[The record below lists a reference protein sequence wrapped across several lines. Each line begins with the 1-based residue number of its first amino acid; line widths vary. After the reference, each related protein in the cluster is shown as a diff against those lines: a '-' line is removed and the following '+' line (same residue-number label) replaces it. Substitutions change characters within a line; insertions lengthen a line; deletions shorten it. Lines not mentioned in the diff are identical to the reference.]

1 MPNTITGYDDYLI
14 DHLNDS
20 LARATSIRII
30 VAFLMESGVRLII
43 GALAEAAR
51 RGIPIKILTGTY
63 MSITEP
69 SAVYHILNQLGQAVE
84 IRFFTDSV
92 RSFHPKAYIIDSGDD
107 GEVFIGSSNLS
118 KSALTSG
125 VEWNYRLRRSQAPE
139 DYDEFAATF
148 DSLFAHCAAPVTEAA
163 LKAYAVSWKK
173 PVYSRIESPW
183 LLPRQEKPEP
193 FGAQIEALYYLDRA
207 RAEGLTKGLV
217 IAATG
222 ATSQ

>member
-20 LARATSIRII
+20 LTRATSIRII

-69 SAVYHILNQLGQAVE
+69 SAVYHILKQLGQAVE

-92 RSFHPKAYIIDSGDD
+92 RSFHPKAYIIDAGDD
-107 GEVFIGSSNLS
+107 GEVTADVCFATVQTLSSKIDIRNGQYVVEQLERELS
-118 KSALTSG
+118 
-125 VEWNYRLRRSQAPE
+125 
-139 DYDEFAATF
+139 
-148 DSLFAHCAAPVTEAA
+148 
-163 LKAYAVSWKK
+163 
-173 PVYSRIESPW
+173 
-183 LLPRQEKPEP
+183 
-193 FGAQIEALYYLDRA
+193 RA
-207 RAEGLTKGLV
+207 GRAGLV
-217 IAATG
+217 LEKYRDLAGERRA
-222 ATSQ
+222 